1 MLKVRS
7 VPSNEIVS
15 QVSNEVSRMIWRNKY
30 RRQSQYTQL
39 LDDDWP
45 DTVARV
51 LQATS
56 STACLSERQCLRHAM
71 ENLEI
76 VPGGRIL
83 AGAGTRDA
91 VTLVNTFVIGSI
103 APYSADTVA
112 ALARS
117 ARTMSM
123 GGGIGLDLSHIPPK
137 GDRLT
142 GGGVS
147 PGVLAYAEL
156 WNHMCETIVSSDA
169 QRGAMMVVL
178 RCDHPEVEAFIR
190 AKCRRGAL
198 TRLNASILVTDE
210 FLDAKAHGASWSL
223 RFGERSYKH
232 VDANSLWAEMASA
245 AYEAAEPGVI
255 FIDRINHYNN
265 LGYCEDIVATNS
277 CAEQPLPAG
286 GSAPLASINFAALV
300 RAPFTARSYL
310 DIDRLKILTRLGV
323 RFLDRVLDHTDY
335 PDAVQHEQ
343 AQAKRRIGL
352 GIKGLGDA
360 LILSGH
366 RYGSTASLECL
377 RQWLSVFRDASYR
390 ASIELAQERG
400 PFPLFDEA
408 AFLDR
413 PFIRTLNEDIQADI
427 RKTGIRNAVINCIA
441 PTGSTALLA
450 NNVSGGI
457 EPVYAHRQIREIM
470 MPDHRSKQV
479 ELRSWSLARYLDL
492 FPERADQPL
501 PETFATA
508 LDVHHED
515 HLAVQAMAQTYIDGS
530 ISKTINFAAD
540 IELDAFKSVYGRA
553 HDLGCKSLSVY
564 RPSAVRGQVLA
575 SADKSE

>member
-1 MLKVRS
+1 MLKVYS
-7 VPSNEIVS
+7 VPSSGVVS

-30 RRQSQYTQL
+30 RRRSQFTHS
-39 LDDDWP
+39 LDEDWH

-56 STACLSERQCLRHAM
+56 STVCPSERQGLRHAI
-71 ENLEI
+71 EGLEI

-103 APYSADTVA
+103 LPDAADTIS

-137 GDRLT
+137 GDRLA
-142 GGGVS
+142 GEGVS

-156 WNHMCETIVSSDA
+156 WNRMCETIVSSDA

-190 AKCRRGAL
+190 AKCQRGAL
-198 TRLNASILVTDE
+198 TRLNASVLVTDD
-210 FLDAKAHGASWSL
+210 FLEAKAKGTSWPL
-223 RFGERSYKH
+223 RFGERTFRH
-232 VDANSLWAEMASA
+232 VDASLLWEEMASA

-265 LGYCEDIVATNS
+265 LGYCEEIVATNS

-286 GSAPLASINFAALV
+286 GSAPLASINLAALV
-300 RAPFTARSYL
+300 RDPFTVGSYL
-310 DIDRLKILTRLGV
+310 DIDRLKALTRLGV

-335 PDAVQHEQ
+335 PDVAQYEQ

-360 LILSGH
+360 MILSGH
-366 RYGSTASLECL
+366 RYGSAGSLECL
-377 RQWLSVFRDASYR
+377 RHWLSVFRDASYR
-390 ASIELAQERG
+390 ASIELAEERG
-400 PFPLFDEA
+400 PFPLFDQA
-408 AFLDR
+408 GFLDR
-413 PFIRTLNEDIQADI
+413 PFIRTLSEDIQSEI
-427 RKTGIRNAVINCIA
+427 QKVGIRNAVINCIA

-457 EPVYAHRQIREIM
+457 EPVYAHRQKREIM
-470 MPDHRSKQV
+470 MPDHSSKQV
-479 ELRSWSLARYLDL
+479 ELRSWSLAKYLDL

-501 PETFATA
+501 PEIFATA

-575 SADKSE
+575 SADLS